1 MDQQSSAV
9 TVQRQQGFFNI
20 AQQIEYPFFPIATH
34 FNTNNMM
41 VNRLSNVMFY
51 FASTIDTSQVLPEDV
66 HFEPLVYSTSRSQ
79 TQEGF
84 FMIQPGMMPDA
95 NFTGGPY
102 IMAAAYSGKR
112 PSAYS
117 AASSE
122 EARLVVVGDGD
133 FINESL
139 LGAIPG
145 NVELGLNVV
154 DWLVQDDALLSIRS
168 KKIEPRNLGETS
180 ESARPWIKY
189 ANMFGPTLLVVL
201 FGFVRWRQ
209 RKSRHIVLDRG
220 DS

>member
-1 MDQQSSAV
+1 
-9 TVQRQQGFFNI
+9 
-20 AQQIEYPFFPIATH
+20 
-34 FNTNNMM
+34 
-41 VNRLSNVMFY
+41 
-51 FASTIDTSQVLPEDV
+51 
-66 HFEPLVYSTSRSQ
+66 
-79 TQEGF
+79 
-84 FMIQPGMMPDA
+84 
-95 NFTGGPY
+95 
-102 IMAAAYSGKR
+102 
-112 PSAYS
+112 
-117 AASSE
+117 
-122 EARLVVVGDGD
+122 
-133 FINESL
+133 L